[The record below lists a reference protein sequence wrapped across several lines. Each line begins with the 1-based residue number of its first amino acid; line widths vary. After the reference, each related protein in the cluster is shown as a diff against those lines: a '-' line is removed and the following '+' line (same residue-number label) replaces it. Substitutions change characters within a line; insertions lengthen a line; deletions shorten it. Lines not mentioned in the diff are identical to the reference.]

1 MHKARSRRIAH
12 REHTHLRIIAVINA
26 KGGSGKST
34 LALHLAVAA
43 SQHGRNVAV
52 LDLDPQ
58 QTAARWGERREAP
71 APAVSAVA
79 PSRLGGE
86 LGRIAGAGADMVFLD
101 TPPRWTGADTAA
113 REAARVAHLV
123 VVPVRPT
130 VADLE
135 ATVETLGRMGTVT
148 AARVVVVL
156 NGCLSRGHDADEAT
170 AALAARGVDVCAVRI
185 GQRVM
190 FARSLL
196 DGLTAQEVNQVTPAA
211 NEVRRLYDALNVH
224 IEHTHRGDR

>member
-1 MHKARSRRIAH
+1 MGMCTPRAAGAS
-12 REHTHLRIIAVINA
+12 HTGSTPILRIVAVINA

-43 SQHGRNVAV
+43 SQHGRNVVV

-58 QTAARWGERREAP
+58 QTVTRWGERREAP
-71 APAVSAVA
+71 VPVVSSVA

-86 LGRIAGAGADMVFLD
+86 LGRIAAAGANMVYLD

-135 ATVETLGRMGTVT
+135 ATAETLGRMGSVT

-170 AALAARGVDVCAVRI
+170 AALAARGVNVCPVRI
-185 GQRVM
+185 GQRVV

-196 DGLTAQEVNQVTPAA
+196 DGLTAQEINQVTPAA
-211 NEVRRLYDALNVH
+211 KEVRRLHDALNVH
-224 IEHTHRGDR
+224 IERT